1 MEQPAIYGGDLIF
14 RLLIIASS
22 RQLERNFVDPGKGN
36 IRSSKEMTQE
46 QKFVTFV
53 KRNEQVKKHK
63 EVSPNFEQKDE
74 QSLDLAFTLGGLHNI
89 TPENTLNGAQNSMKS
104 SQLL

>member
-36 IRSSKEMTQE
+36 IRSSKEMT
-46 QKFVTFV
+46 
-53 KRNEQVKKHK
+53 
-63 EVSPNFEQKDE
+63 
-74 QSLDLAFTLGGLHNI
+74 
-89 TPENTLNGAQNSMKS
+89 
-104 SQLL
+104 